1 MEHISIG
8 REDECTS
15 RLQGKIIIEEVF
27 EQEA

>member
-15 RLQGKIIIEEVF
+15 RLQGKIVIEEVF

>member
-1 MEHISIG
+1 MEHLSIG

-15 RLQGKIIIEEVF
+15 RLQGTVDIEEVF